1 MSTAGNAILKI
12 GVTGGIG
19 SGKTM
24 VCRIFEKLGI
34 AVYHADAAAASI
46 VNSDEGLIFSI
57 RSVFGNE
64 IYDEKNVLNRKK
76 LSDIVF
82 NDPLALQKLNALVHP
97 AVFRHFDE
105 WFVKQKNQPYVIK
118 EAAIMFESGAFRQ
131 MDFIINVSAPENLR
145 ISRVCSRDGLEPDA
159 VRLRIRNQM
168 SDEDRS
174 AKSDFVIFNDDSQ
187 LLMPQILKIHEVLL
201 KKALPGIPEK

>member
-1 MSTAGNAILKI
+1 
-12 GVTGGIG
+12 
-19 SGKTM
+19 
-24 VCRIFEKLGI
+24 
-34 AVYHADAAAASI
+34 
-46 VNSDEGLIFSI
+46 
-57 RSVFGNE
+57 
-64 IYDEKNVLNRKK
+64 
-76 LSDIVF
+76 
-82 NDPLALQKLNALVHP
+82 
-97 AVFRHFDE
+97 
-105 WFVKQKNQPYVIK
+105 VIK